1 MERVYELKKNL
12 DDQDYMLKK
21 QYIKLM
27 KEKAIYAAKLNDIYA
42 IGSNLEWEQRSRVL
56 QKIKPLIDAGKNKLR
71 ADTKTITNESRV

>member
-27 KEKAIYAAKLNDIYA
+27 KEKAIYAAKLNDICA